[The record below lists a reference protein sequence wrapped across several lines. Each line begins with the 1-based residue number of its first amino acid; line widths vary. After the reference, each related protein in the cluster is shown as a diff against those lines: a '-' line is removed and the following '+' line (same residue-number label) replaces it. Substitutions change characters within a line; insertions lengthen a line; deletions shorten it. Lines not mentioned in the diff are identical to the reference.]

1 MDDREAFDNIATAIV
16 AWQIAAQQLPLAELA
31 AVVANC
37 QDDLAQS
44 LDSFNVLYG
53 DHADHVPADTIKET
67 VGAIARQAI
76 SAAIFALGISVRAH
90 RAAHQN

>member
-1 MDDREAFDNIATAIV
+1 MDDHEAFDNIATAIL
-16 AWQIAAQQLPLAELA
+16 AWQVAAQQMPLAELA

-44 LDSFNVLYG
+44 LDSFNALYG

-67 VGAIARQAI
+67 VGAIARQAT
-76 SAAIFALGISVRAH
+76 SAAIFTLGIACRAQ